1 MEAKQHNVTPI
12 MELMNDFY
20 SPGQIARTIDDVMF
34 YYAVKRLE
42 EGNVCSEDAMT
53 VAILKDLRDALNKCQ

>member
-1 MEAKQHNVTPI
+1 MEAKEHNVTPI

-20 SPGQIARTIDDVMF
+20 TPELIAKMLDDVLF

-42 EGNVCSEDAMT
+42 EGNVYRGDAET
-53 VAILKDLRDALNKCQ
+53 VNLLKDLRDAFSKV

>member
-12 MELMNDFY
+12 MELINDFY
-20 SPGQIARTIDDVMF
+20 TPNLIAKTLDDVLF

-42 EGNVCSEDAMT
+42 EGNVYRGDAET
-53 VAILKDLRDALNKCQ
+53 VNLLKDLRDAFLKV